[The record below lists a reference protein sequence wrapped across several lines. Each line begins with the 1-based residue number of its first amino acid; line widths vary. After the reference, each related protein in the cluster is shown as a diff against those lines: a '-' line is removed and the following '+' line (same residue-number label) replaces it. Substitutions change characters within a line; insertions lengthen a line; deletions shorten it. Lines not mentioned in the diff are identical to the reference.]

1 MFDKTC
7 INQCFFGKKWQLF
20 CKKMTYMLDFSTF
33 LNYTFRVNRGK
44 KMIDIYDSE
53 ALIKIYRLLRKKCD
67 AIDKFIQ
74 NHALYFGP
82 CTAEYGALDVCNN
95 IIELM
100 TRKNQLINL
109 KIIIDKAISTLNEKD
124 KKILFIKMNYNL
136 HMSEI
141 CGILDLKERTAFR
154 RIEKA
159 FEHLADALNESKYCG
174 KLIKIMQNEEWIQD
188 IKEEVKDRRLAFKCV
203 AEC

>member
-1 MFDKTC
+1 
-7 INQCFFGKKWQLF
+7 
-20 CKKMTYMLDFSTF
+20 
-33 LNYTFRVNRGK
+33 
-44 KMIDIYDSE
+44 MIDIYDSE

-82 CTAEYGALDVCNN
+82 CTAEYGSLDVCNN

-109 KIIIDKAISTLNEKD
+109 KIIIDTAIKNLSEKD

-136 HMSEI
+136 QMAEI
-141 CGILDLKERTAFR
+141 CGILELKERTAFR
-154 RIEKA
+154 HIERA
-159 FEHLADALNESKYCG
+159 FENLADALNNSKYYN
-174 KLIKIMQNEEWIQD
+174 KLCKIIDSEEWIQD
-188 IKEEVKDRRLAFKCV
+188 IKEEIKERRLAFRCRAV
-203 AEC
+203 EC

>member
-1 MFDKTC
+1 
-7 INQCFFGKKWQLF
+7 
-20 CKKMTYMLDFSTF
+20 
-33 LNYTFRVNRGK
+33 
-44 KMIDIYDSE
+44 MIDVYDSE
-53 ALIKIYRLLRKKCD
+53 TLVRIYKLLRKKCE
-67 AIDKFIQ
+67 AIDKFIK

-109 KIIIDKAISTLNEKD
+109 KIIIDTAIQTLDEKD

-136 HMSEI
+136 QMNEI
-141 CGILDLKERTAFR
+141 CGILELKERTAFR

-159 FEHLADALNESKYCG
+159 FENLADALNKSKYYL
-174 KLIKIMQNEEWIQD
+174 KLQKIINSEEWIQD
-188 IKEEVKDRRLAFKCV
+188 IKEEVKDRRMAFKGKV
-203 AEC
+203 MEC

>member
-1 MFDKTC
+1 
-7 INQCFFGKKWQLF
+7 
-20 CKKMTYMLDFSTF
+20 
-33 LNYTFRVNRGK
+33 
-44 KMIDIYDSE
+44 MIDIYDSE
-53 ALIKIYRLLRKKCD
+53 TLIKIYKLITKKCN

-109 KIIIDKAISTLNEKD
+109 KIIIDKAMSKLNEKD
-124 KKILFIKMNYNL
+124 KKILFIKIYYNL
-136 HMSEI
+136 QMNEI

-154 RIEKA
+154 HIERA
-159 FEHLADALNESKYCG
+159 FENLADELNNSKYCS
-174 KLIKIMQNEEWIQD
+174 KLCKIIDNEEWIQD
-188 IKEEVKDRRLAFKCV
+188 IKQEIKERRLAFRCR
-203 AEC
+203 ANEC

>member
-1 MFDKTC
+1 
-7 INQCFFGKKWQLF
+7 
-20 CKKMTYMLDFSTF
+20 
-33 LNYTFRVNRGK
+33 
-44 KMIDIYDSE
+44 MIDVYDSE

-109 KIIIDKAISTLNEKD
+109 KIIIDKAIDALDEKD
-124 KKILFIKMNYNL
+124 KKILYIKINYNL
-136 HMSEI
+136 QMNEI

-159 FEHLADALNESKYCG
+159 FENLAEALNNSKYCV
-174 KLIKIMQNEEWIQD
+174 KLQKIIDSEEWIQD
-188 IKEEVKDRRLAFKCV
+188 IKEEVKERRLAFKNV

>member
-1 MFDKTC
+1 
-7 INQCFFGKKWQLF
+7 
-20 CKKMTYMLDFSTF
+20 
-33 LNYTFRVNRGK
+33 
-44 KMIDIYDSE
+44 MIDVYDSE
-53 ALIKIYRLLRKKCD
+53 ALVKIYRLLRKKCE

-109 KIIIDKAISTLNEKD
+109 KIILDKAIGTLNEND
-124 KKILFIKMNYNL
+124 KKILFIKIN
-136 HMSEI
+136 EI

-154 RIEKA
+154 HIERA
-159 FEHLADALNESKYCG
+159 FENLADALNKSKYSV
-174 KLIKIMQNEEWIQD
+174 KLQKIIDTEEWIQD
-188 IKEEVKDRRLAFKCV
+188 IKEEVKERRLAFRNV

>member
-1 MFDKTC
+1 
-7 INQCFFGKKWQLF
+7 
-20 CKKMTYMLDFSTF
+20 
-33 LNYTFRVNRGK
+33 
-44 KMIDIYDSE
+44 MIDIYDSE

-67 AIDKFIQ
+67 AIDKFIH

-109 KIIIDKAISTLNEKD
+109 KIIIDKAIESLNEKD
-124 KKILFIKMNYNL
+124 KKILFIKINYNL
-136 HMSEI
+136 QMNEI

-159 FEHLADALNESKYCG
+159 FENLAEALNNSKYYV
-174 KLIKIMQNEEWIQD
+174 KLQKIIDSEDWIQD
-188 IKEEVKDRRLAFKCV
+188 IKEEVKERRLAFKNV
-203 AEC
+203 VEC